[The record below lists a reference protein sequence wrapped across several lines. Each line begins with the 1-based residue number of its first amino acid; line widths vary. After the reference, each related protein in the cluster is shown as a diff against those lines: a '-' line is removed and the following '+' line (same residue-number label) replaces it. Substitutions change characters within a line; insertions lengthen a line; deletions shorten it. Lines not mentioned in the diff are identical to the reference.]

1 MAEIIGIDLGT
12 SSTRI
17 YVQSKKAVIFD
28 EPTCLSIDIKT
39 DQIVNIGYLAFK
51 SLGRTPYGI
60 EVEFP
65 MKEGVVADIQS
76 AYQLI
81 DQVFQNRG
89 KKRMLRGASFYV
101 SAPNQMTNVEKNA
114 LIDVFKK
121 IGAREI
127 ILQPCGKLAALGAGY
142 DVNSPTGTIILD
154 IGGGISDCGAV
165 SMGDIVVAHSTKVGG
180 KEFDHVIERYI
191 KNKKNLDI
199 GPRAS
204 EQVKARIA
212 SVNPKAENQFYEVSG
227 RNISTGLPS
236 TAIISTAELY
246 PLLRQLI
253 NQIEDNVKEVIQDIP
268 SEMVGDIV
276 KSGIILTGGGS
287 QIAGMKETLQ
297 SDLKIPVNQIKDP
310 SNAVILGLAKMIEQE

>member
-17 YVQSKKAVIFD
+17 YVKSKKAVIFD

-236 TAIISTAELY
+236 TAIISTAE
-246 PLLRQLI
+246 
-253 NQIEDNVKEVIQDIP
+253 QIGRAHV
-268 SEMVGDIV
+268 
-276 KSGIILTGGGS
+276 
-287 QIAGMKETLQ
+287 
-297 SDLKIPVNQIKDP
+297 
-310 SNAVILGLAKMIEQE
+310 

>member
-17 YVQSKKAVIFD
+17 YVKSKKAVIFD

-165 SMGDIVVAHSTKVGG
+165 HG
-180 KEFDHVIERYI
+180 RYRSSSFNQSRW
-191 KNKKNLDI
+191 K
-199 GPRAS
+199 
-204 EQVKARIA
+204 RIR
-212 SVNPKAENQFYEVSG
+212 PCHRE
-227 RNISTGLPS
+227 IH
-236 TAIISTAELY
+236 
-246 PLLRQLI
+246 
-253 NQIEDNVKEVIQDIP
+253 
-268 SEMVGDIV
+268 
-276 KSGIILTGGGS
+276 
-287 QIAGMKETLQ
+287 
-297 SDLKIPVNQIKDP
+297 
-310 SNAVILGLAKMIEQE
+310 

>member
-17 YVQSKKAVIFD
+17 YVKSKKAVIFD

-101 SAPNQMTNVEKNA
+101 
-114 LIDVFKK
+114 
-121 IGAREI
+121 
-127 ILQPCGKLAALGAGY
+127 
-142 DVNSPTGTIILD
+142 
-154 IGGGISDCGAV
+154 
-165 SMGDIVVAHSTKVGG
+165 
-180 KEFDHVIERYI
+180 
-191 KNKKNLDI
+191 
-199 GPRAS
+199 
-204 EQVKARIA
+204 
-212 SVNPKAENQFYEVSG
+212 
-227 RNISTGLPS
+227 
-236 TAIISTAELY
+236 
-246 PLLRQLI
+246 
-253 NQIEDNVKEVIQDIP
+253 
-268 SEMVGDIV
+268 
-276 KSGIILTGGGS
+276 
-287 QIAGMKETLQ
+287 
-297 SDLKIPVNQIKDP
+297 
-310 SNAVILGLAKMIEQE
+310 